1 MFKYG
6 KKATKN
12 AIGESVDFVKTIST
26 SSEDK
31 DKHFCQIVQEQ
42 GCICDMYD
50 VKTDDGYIL

>member
-12 AIGESVDFVKTIST
+12 AIGESVDFVNTIST

-31 DKHFCQIVQEQ
+31 DKHFC
-42 GCICDMYD
+42 
-50 VKTDDGYIL
+50 